1 MRVVRINTEA
11 SSNRDFYLE
20 TDLTTDEII
29 AVIKPIVIEH
39 RDNNKDDLFNYGLTM
54 ALDKAYPNNYI
65 NHIIQLTTIS
75 I

>member
-1 MRVVRINTEA
+1 MRVVRINITACSEE
-11 SSNRDFYLE
+11 DFYLE

-29 AVIKPIVIEH
+29 DVIKPIVNEARENGMYKYDGYELSI
-39 RDNNKDDLFNYGLTM
+39 

-65 NHIIQLTTIS
+65 NHIIKLTTIS